1 MTVTDNGIEKASSE
15 DVGEDTTADVVSD
28 DAQAEVKPADN
39 EVAAKAKA
47 EKMAEDAPGRV
58 SVSVRTLTFAVV
70 TCVLVGAIGVLA
82 WLYIGA
88 RSKLN
93 AQDREADN
101 DRHAEEVAIDYAV
114 NAAEMDY
121 RDLNAWKVRLV
132 NGTSPELKE
141 KLTKAANDMEQL
153 LAPLQWNSTAR
164 PLAAKV
170 RSDTGGAYVVDA
182 FVSVLTKTM
191 QSPQGLQ
198 STATYS
204 VTIDSNKDWQI
215 SDVGGIDSALG
226 SK

>member
-1 MTVTDNGIEKASSE
+1 VTDSEINEVSSDKVEDADAVGAQAKTEAKVVEDKASVAESTHKG
-15 DVGEDTTADVVSD
+15 VPGQVSL
-28 DAQAEVKPADN
+28 
-39 EVAAKAKA
+39 
-47 EKMAEDAPGRV
+47 
-58 SVSVRTLTFAVV
+58 SVRTLVFTLV
-70 TCVLVGAIGVLA
+70 TCVLSVAIAVLA
-82 WLYIGA
+82 WLYIGE
-88 RSKLN
+88 RNKLN
-93 AQDREADN
+93 TQARETAN
-101 DRHAEEVAIDYAV
+101 EKHAEEVAMDYAV

-132 NGTSPELKE
+132 KGTSPELKG

-164 PLAAKV
+164 PLAAKL
-170 RSDTGGAYVVDA
+170 RSDVGGVYVVDA

-191 QSPQGLQ
+191 QAPEGLQ

-204 VTIDSNKDWQI
+204 ITIDSHKEWQI